1 MDGLKSAMRVHRRV
15 LGVLPTGGGKTVCF
29 AHITA
34 GAMRK
39 GRRVLILVHRSLIL
53 DQISAALDQFGVP
66 HGRIEPGWP
75 PTRDAVQIGMVQT
88 VARRMDRYPAPDL
101 IIPDE
106 CVHGDTKII
115 TEKGEIAIRDVQ
127 KARARYVLSHENGI
141 NVFKP
146 IIAFWS
152 SGTKP
157 TIRLLLS
164 NGESIICTPDHLIKV
179 GDRWIKSAELNL
191 TDRLVWFAEFANA
204 DAASLRHSA
213 DGEDLLPN
221 SLISSK
227 SMSRN
232 VCNIK
237 SPSVISI
244 SPCGDNEVFD
254 ITVAGTHCFYANGIL
269 VHNCH
274 HCVGATY
281 ERVLAAY
288 PQAFVIGVTA
298 TPERLDGRGLGAYFS
313 TLVLGPE
320 IPELIDAGYLADYE
334 YYGPPAI
341 ADLSSV
347 PTVAG
352 DYARDALSDVID
364 KPTITGS
371 AVDHYRTRTP
381 GRPSIWFC
389 VSLTHAEHVAEEFR
403 EAGFPAASIDGTMSD
418 TERRARLGGLADG
431 SLQVLTSCDLIG
443 EGVDVPAVSVIGHLR
458 PTKSLAMKKQFDGRG
473 LRLKPD
479 GSNAVIFDHVG
490 NSALHGTPRKVHAW
504 SLDSRR
510 RKVVTAAIKQCLGC
524 YRVFE
529 RAEVVT
535 CADPR
540 PGCLARPR
548 EAPPTPGRQ
557 IQEVAGNLVRVT
569 DGPTWAGGASLVLAR
584 GDEYRDLLAR
594 ARTPE
599 QLREIA
605 RARGYKRGWEKHILK
620 ARRSTLA

>member
-75 PTRDAVQIGMVQT
+75 PTRDAVQIGMIQT

-106 CVHGDTKII
+106 
-115 TEKGEIAIRDVQ
+115 A
-127 KARARYVLSHENGI
+127 
-141 NVFKP
+141 
-146 IIAFWS
+146 
-152 SGTKP
+152 
-157 TIRLLLS
+157 
-164 NGESIICTPDHLIKV
+164 
-179 GDRWIKSAELNL
+179 
-191 TDRLVWFAEFANA
+191 
-204 DAASLRHSA
+204 
-213 DGEDLLPN
+213 
-221 SLISSK
+221 
-227 SMSRN
+227 
-232 VCNIK
+232 
-237 SPSVISI
+237 
-244 SPCGDNEVFD
+244 
-254 ITVAGTHCFYANGIL
+254 
-269 VHNCH
+269 H

-288 PQAFVIGVTA
+288 PQAFVVGVTA

-389 VSLTHAEHVAEEFR
+389 VSVAHAEHVAEEFR
-403 EAGFPAASIDGTMSD
+403 EAGFPAASIDGTISD

-473 LRLKPD
+473 LRLKPN
-479 GSNAVIFDHVG
+479 GSKAVIFDHVG

-620 ARRSTLA
+620 ARRMGSNEAS